1 MGYFKYRLDRG
12 CGSMYTPRNLNW
24 FEKLKYLLK
33 GYRVY
38 KLG

>member
-12 CGSMYTPRNLNW
+12 GGSMYTPRSLNW
-24 FEKLKYLLK
+24 FEKLMYLLK